1 MDNFYTVTVYNKGAE
16 VIRMYRTLLGVD
28 GFRKGMDLY
37 FERHDGQ
44 AVTCDDFRAAMADAN
59 NVDLTQFERWYTQAG
74 TPTLK
79 CQGAYDAAAKRYT
92 LTLSQS
98 TEATPGQP
106 NKEPFHIPVAVG
118 LLAADGSEAAPTK
131 VLELREAEQSFHFD
145 GIDAPPTPS
154 LLRGFSAPVKL
165 ALERSDAELAFLAAN
180 DLDEFN
186 RWDASQTLA
195 SRVLLAA
202 AATLQKGGTPELPSS
217 FVDAFRATLQ
227 ASSLDMSLKAEAL
240 TLPGFST
247 LAQEMSVID
256 PDALCGALRVT
267 RKGLAEA
274 LRPELE
280 AAYAD
285 LAPPAGA
292 AFDTTTASVGRRA
305 LRNVCLAYLS
315 KLDGNDAVCKAQFE
329 AATCMTESVGALG
342 PLATLPG
349 AARDACL
356 STFYEKAKANNE
368 GLVINKWFAMQAA
381 ADVPGALDNV
391 KALLNHEAFDA
402 SNPNRYRSVVNT
414 FAGANPAQFHA
425 ADGSG
430 YKFVAD
436 ETITM
441 DGRNPQVAAR
451 LAGSFNQWKKFDA
464 KRQALMKEQLE
475 RIKAHEGLSKDSF
488 EIVSR
493 ALK

>member
-1 MDNFYTVTVYNKGAE
+1 
-16 VIRMYRTLLGVD
+16 MYRTLLGVD

-37 FERHDGQ
+37 FERHDGQVAPPLPPPTTHRSPPTTHHSPLHPSPPTAHDGQ

-74 TPTLK
+74 TPTLT

-131 VLELREAEQSFHFD
+131 VLELREAEQVRGPPAMGLPPWASPPLSDISQPASIPRAHTPAPPPPLPLDREQSFHFD

-280 AAYAD
+280 AAYAE

-315 KLDGNDAVCKAQFE
+315 KLDGNDAVCKAQV
-329 AATCMTESVGALG
+329 TGCHGHRHRHHHHPHHHHLH
-342 PLATLPG
+342 PLHRLHH
-349 AARDACL
+349 R
-356 STFYEKAKANNE
+356 
-368 GLVINKWFAMQAA
+368 
-381 ADVPGALDNV
+381 
-391 KALLNHEAFDA
+391 LNHLH
-402 SNPNRYRSVVNT
+402 S
-414 FAGANPAQFHA
+414 
-425 ADGSG
+425 
-430 YKFVAD
+430 
-436 ETITM
+436 
-441 DGRNPQVAAR
+441 
-451 LAGSFNQWKKFDA
+451 
-464 KRQALMKEQLE
+464 
-475 RIKAHEGLSKDSF
+475 
-488 EIVSR
+488 SR
-493 ALK
+493 RRRA